1 MKFPIITTAALS
13 LCAIATSVQ
22 AEIKV
27 ASVNVT
33 ETYTMFYKRFN
44 TEEELQKQAAT
55 IRAELKERQDK
66 LQNLQEEAKAI
77 AAQNDPSLSEAKVS
91 KLREEYNRKVNQ
103 LQAMN
108 NEFQDFAKR
117 REVAFNTFRENQMR
131 LLFQDIQKALKEV
144 SEKGNY
150 DLVINSGAVSP
161 QSGFNALTEVFPYVK
176 SSLDITPEV
185 IKILNA
191 DAPEGFNPEAELKKA
206 AEAAQQAAQQAA
218 GQASPA
224 AN

>member
-108 NEFQDFAKR
+108 N
-117 REVAFNTFRENQMR
+117 
-131 LLFQDIQKALKEV
+131 
-144 SEKGNY
+144 
-150 DLVINSGAVSP
+150 
-161 QSGFNALTEVFPYVK
+161 
-176 SSLDITPEV
+176 
-185 IKILNA
+185 
-191 DAPEGFNPEAELKKA
+191 
-206 AEAAQQAAQQAA
+206 
-218 GQASPA
+218 
-224 AN
+224 